1 MAKLKFG
8 QRLKQIIGTV
18 APVLGTTL
26 GGPLGGMA
34 GKMVQDA
41 LGVETDEAALEALQT
56 PEGLAKL
63 KDAEAQLKVRAK
75 ELDVDL
81 EEIHQRDVA
90 DARAHGIA
98 QRATGDNTTRNLAY
112 IMIFAFIAV
121 AAGIL
126 FGFTVADSTVAGT
139 IIGYMVGEAKQ
150 VIAYY
155 FGSSR
160 GSKDKTDLLGGSKP
174 PT

>member
-1 MAKLKFG
+1 MALKFG

-34 GKMVQDA
+34 GKLLQTS
-41 LGVETDEAALEALQT
+41 LGVDTDEAALEALQT

-63 KDAEAQLKVRAK
+63 KEAEANLQIRAK
-75 ELDVDL
+75 ELDIDL
-81 EEIHQRDVA
+81 EAIHEKGLA

-112 IMIFAFIAV
+112 VMVGAFIAV
-121 AAGIL
+121 ATGVLMGYAKVESAL
-126 FGFTVADSTVAGT
+126 AGT
-139 IIGYMVGEAKQ
+139 IVGYMVGEAKQ

-155 FGSSR
+155 FGSSS
-160 GSKDKTDLLGGSKP
+160 GSKQKTDLLTGKQ
-174 PT
+174 